1 MDSLTSEHPI
11 PFEQE
16 LGHVKSYLNLI
27 QQMYGEGIK
36 VEYEIRTT
44 QFRIPAL
51 SLQPLVEN
59 AIHKGIR
66 KKEDGGIVTIR
77 TEERKND
84 FKVSIVD
91 NGVGFDVK
99 ILEEEGHIGIQNVKK
114 RLAIMCEGCLNISSK
129 IGEGTV
135 VDIIIPKKIG
145 GGKKTNEI
153 LNS

>member
-1 MDSLTSEHPI
+1 MR
-11 PFEQE
+11 FGQ
-16 LGHVKSYLNLI
+16 
-27 QQMYGEGIK
+27 
-36 VEYEIRTT
+36 

-84 FKVSIVD
+84 YKVSIVD

-135 VDIIIPKKIG
+135 VDIIIPKKSG
-145 GGKKTNEI
+145 DKKTNEI